1 MCLGD
6 SALESALNSDVESEM
21 PESICSAV
29 LDPRGA
35 EYLKE
40 DDLLSAFQ
48 DLKLKVGLK
57 MADHLKL
64 FLYYY
69 LLKRFVRFFCVFPS
83 VGSFNSI

>member
-6 SALESALNSDVESEM
+6 SALESALNSDVENEM
-21 PESICSAV
+21 PETISSAV

-48 DLKLKVGLK
+48 DLKLKVGLRWPTIVTF
-57 MADHLKL
+57 
-64 FLYYY
+64 FLIIIY
-69 LLKRFVRFFCVFPS
+69 LLS
-83 VGSFNSI
+83 LVGLSIAI